1 MNEMIEKIAVLQ
13 QKLLQLQD
21 YLDFAKKAKRK
32 DDLKHESEL
41 PGFWD
46 DSKKAGR
53 TMQEIERIEKERQ
66 SFDTLKNSLIDLE
79 AFVKEDSAEAQAIVA
94 DEYAQAEQTIHALEF
109 QTLLGG
115 DYDSASALLTIR
127 SGAGG
132 VDAQDWA
139 EILMRMYLR
148 YAEKKGFRTSILD
161 ETRGGEAGIKSV
173 TIEIDG
179 TYAYGYLHGE
189 AGIHRLVR
197 LSPFNANSLRQTSFA
212 SVEVMP
218 VIENDDTTIVIKPE
232 ELRIDTYRSSG
243 AGGQNVNKTES
254 AVRITH
260 LATNTVV
267 TCQTE
272 RSQLQNREQAM
283 KLLRSKLLQ
292 QKLEQQAE
300 ETRKLRGEFKSAEW
314 GNQIRSYVLHPYTMV
329 KDHRTDTET
338 SDTAKVLDGQLD
350 MFIESTLRYLQSH

>member
-1 MNEMIEKIAVLQ
+1 MQELENLQKERIA
-13 QKLLQLQD
+13 
-21 YLDFAKKAKRK
+21 F
-32 DDLKHESEL
+32 DDLKSTL
-41 PGFWD
+41 
-46 DSKKAGR
+46 
-53 TMQEIERIEKERQ
+53 Q
-66 SFDTLKNSLIDLE
+66 SLE
-79 AFVKEDSAEAQAIVA
+79 ALAAETTSEA
-94 DEYAQAEQTIHALEF
+94 DEMSLENDYRTAEEAIHEWEF
-109 QTLLGG
+109 KTLLGG
-115 DYDSASALLTIR
+115 EYDANSALLTIR

-139 EILMRMYLR
+139 EMLVRMYLR
-148 YAEKKGFRTSILD
+148 YAEKKGFKSSVID
-161 ETRGGEAGIKSV
+161 ESRGAEAGIKSA

-179 TYAYGYLHGE
+179 AYAYGYLHGE

-218 VIENDDTTIVIKPE
+218 VIDTDNSALILKPDD
-232 ELRIDTYRSSG
+232 LRIDTYRSSG

-260 LATNTVV
+260 IPTNTVV
-267 TCQTE
+267 ACQSE

-283 KLLRSKLLQ
+283 KLLRSRLI
-292 QKLEQQAE
+292 QKQLEEKAE
-300 ETRKLRGEFKSAEW
+300 EKRKLRGEYKSAEW

-338 SDTAKVLDGQLD
+338 SDAAKVLDGSLD
-350 MFIESTLRYLQSH
+350 TFIENTLKYLQTN

>member
-1 MNEMIEKIAVLQ
+1 
-13 QKLLQLQD
+13 
-21 YLDFAKKAKRK
+21 
-32 DDLKHESEL
+32 
-41 PGFWD
+41 
-46 DSKKAGR
+46 
-53 TMQEIERIEKERQ
+53 MQEIETLEREKQ
-66 SFDTLKNSLIDLE
+66 SFDALKETLGELTAFTEEDTKE
-79 AFVKEDSAEAQAIVA
+79 ALQFVS
-94 DEYAQAEQTIHALEF
+94 DEYARVEEAIRDWEF
-109 QTLLGG
+109 RTLLGG
-115 DYDSASALLTIR
+115 DYDRASALLTIR

-139 EILMRMYLR
+139 EMLMRMYLR
-148 YAEKKGFRTSILD
+148 YAEKKGFKANVID

-173 TIEIDG
+173 TLEIEG
-179 TYAYGYLHGE
+179 VYAYGYLRGE

-197 LSPFNANSLRQTSFA
+197 MSPFNANGLRQTSFA

-218 VIENDDTTIVIKPE
+218 AIENDDSAIVIKPE

-267 TCQTE
+267 ACQTE

-292 QKLEQQAE
+292 LKLEEQAE
-300 ETRKLRGEFKSAEW
+300 AKRKLRGEFKSAEW

-329 KDHRTDTET
+329 KDHRTNTET
-338 SDTAKVLDGQLD
+338 SDTAKVLDGTLD
-350 MFIESTLRYLQSH
+350 RKSVV

>member
-1 MNEMIEKIAVLQ
+1 
-13 QKLLQLQD
+13 
-21 YLDFAKKAKRK
+21 
-32 DDLKHESEL
+32 
-41 PGFWD
+41 
-46 DSKKAGR
+46 
-53 TMQEIERIEKERQ
+53 MQEIESIEREKQ
-66 SFDTLKNSLIDLE
+66 SFEALQSSLHDLLSFAEEDTEE
-79 AFVKEDSAEAQAIVA
+79 AKKLVD
-94 DEYAQAEQTIHALEF
+94 DEYAQAEQTISALEF
-109 QTLLGG
+109 QTLLSG
-115 DYDSASALLTIR
+115 DYDHGSAILTVR

-139 EILMRMYLR
+139 EMLMRMYLR

-179 TYAYGYLHGE
+179 SCAYGYLDGE

-212 SVEVMP
+212 SIEVMP
-218 VIENDDTTIVIKPE
+218 VIESDDTAIVLKPE

-272 RSQLQNREQAM
+272 RSQLQNRDQAM
-283 KLLRSKLLQ
+283 KLLKSKLLQ
-292 QKLEQQAE
+292 QKLEAE
-300 ETRKLRGEFKSAEW
+300 EEAKQKLRGEYKSAEW

-338 SDTAKVLDGQLD
+338 SDTARVLDGSID
-350 MFIESTLRYLQSH
+350 IFIESTLRYLKSH

>member
-1 MNEMIEKIAVLQ
+1 
-13 QKLLQLQD
+13 
-21 YLDFAKKAKRK
+21 
-32 DDLKHESEL
+32 
-41 PGFWD
+41 
-46 DSKKAGR
+46 
-53 TMQEIERIEKERQ
+53 MQEIETLEREKQ
-66 SFDTLKNSLIDLE
+66 SFDALKETLGELTAFTEEDTKE
-79 AFVKEDSAEAQAIVA
+79 ALQFVS
-94 DEYAQAEQTIHALEF
+94 DEYARVEEAIRDWEF
-109 QTLLGG
+109 RTLLGG
-115 DYDSASALLTIR
+115 DYDRASALLTIR

-139 EILMRMYLR
+139 EMLMRMYLR
-148 YAEKKGFRTSILD
+148 YAEKKGFKANVID

-173 TIEIDG
+173 TLEIEG
-179 TYAYGYLHGE
+179 VYAYGYLRGE

-197 LSPFNANSLRQTSFA
+197 MSPFNANGLRQTSFA

-218 VIENDDTTIVIKPE
+218 AIENDDSAIVIKPE

-267 TCQTE
+267 ACQTE

-292 QKLEQQAE
+292 LKLEEQAE
-300 ETRKLRGEFKSAEW
+300 AKRKLRGEFKSAEW

-329 KDHRTDTET
+329 KDHRSSVET
-338 SDTAKVLDGQLD
+338 SDASSVLEGHLD
-350 MFIESTLRYLQSH
+350 LFIESNLRALRK

>member
-1 MNEMIEKIAVLQ
+1 
-13 QKLLQLQD
+13 
-21 YLDFAKKAKRK
+21 
-32 DDLKHESEL
+32 
-41 PGFWD
+41 
-46 DSKKAGR
+46 
-53 TMQEIERIEKERQ
+53 MQEIETIEKERL
-66 SFDTLKNSLIDLE
+66 SFAELESTLSELRSLSLENSAESI
-79 AFVKEDSAEAQAIVA
+79 AFVQN
-94 DEYAQAEQTIHALEF
+94 EYATVEQSIGALEF
-109 QTLLGG
+109 QTLLSG

-139 EILMRMYLR
+139 EMLMRMYLR
-148 YAEKKGFRTSILD
+148 YAEKKGFRASVLD

-218 VIENDDTTIVIKPE
+218 VIENDDTAIVIKPE

-292 QKLEQQAE
+292 QKLETQATE
-300 ETRKLRGEFKSAEW
+300 KQKLRGEFKSAEW
-314 GNQIRSYVLHPYTMV
+314 GNQIRSYVLHPYTLV
-329 KDHRTDTET
+329 KDHRTNTET
-338 SDTAKVLDGQLD
+338 SDTAKVLDGTLD
-350 MFIESTLRYLQSH
+350 MFIESTLRYFQSHS

>member
-1 MNEMIEKIAVLQ
+1 
-13 QKLLQLQD
+13 
-21 YLDFAKKAKRK
+21 
-32 DDLKHESEL
+32 
-41 PGFWD
+41 
-46 DSKKAGR
+46 
-53 TMQEIERIEKERQ
+53 MQEIERIEKERQ

>member
-1 MNEMIEKIAVLQ
+1 
-13 QKLLQLQD
+13 
-21 YLDFAKKAKRK
+21 
-32 DDLKHESEL
+32 
-41 PGFWD
+41 
-46 DSKKAGR
+46 
-53 TMQEIERIEKERQ
+53 MQEIETIEKERL
-66 SFDTLKNSLIDLE
+66 SFVELESTLSELRSLSLENSAESI
-79 AFVKEDSAEAQAIVA
+79 AFVQN
-94 DEYAQAEQTIHALEF
+94 EYATVEQSIGALEF
-109 QTLLGG
+109 QTLLSG

-139 EILMRMYLR
+139 EMLMRMYLR
-148 YAEKKGFRTSILD
+148 YAEKKGFHASVLD

-179 TYAYGYLHGE
+179 AYAYGYLHGE

-218 VIENDDTTIVIKPE
+218 VIENDDTAVVIKPE

-292 QKLEQQAE
+292 QKLEAQAE
-300 ETRKLRGEFKSAEW
+300 EKQKLRGEFKSAEW
-314 GNQIRSYVLHPYTMV
+314 GNQIRSYVLHPYTLV
-329 KDHRTDTET
+329 KDHRTNTET
-338 SDTAKVLDGQLD
+338 SDTAKVLDGTLD
-350 MFIESTLRYLQSH
+350 MFIESTLRFFQSHS

>member
-1 MNEMIEKIAVLQ
+1 
-13 QKLLQLQD
+13 
-21 YLDFAKKAKRK
+21 
-32 DDLKHESEL
+32 
-41 PGFWD
+41 
-46 DSKKAGR
+46 
-53 TMQEIERIEKERQ
+53 MQEIETLEREQQ
-66 SFDTLKNSLIDLE
+66 SFDTLKNTLSELHPLSAEDSDE
-79 AFVKEDSAEAQAIVA
+79 ARAFVDEEYAKAEAAIH
-94 DEYAQAEQTIHALEF
+94 EWEF
-109 QTLLGG
+109 RTLLGG
-115 DYDSASALLTIR
+115 DYDSASTLLTIR

-139 EILMRMYLR
+139 EMLMRMYLR
-148 YAEKKGFRTSILD
+148 YAEKKGFRASVLD

-173 TIEIDG
+173 TLEIDG
-179 TYAYGYLHGE
+179 AYAYGYLRGE

-212 SVEVMP
+212 SVEIMP
-218 VIENDDTTIVIKPE
+218 VIENDDTAIVIKPE

-292 QKLEQQAE
+292 QKLEVQAE
-300 ETRKLRGEFKSAEW
+300 EKRKLRGEFKSAEW

-329 KDHRTDTET
+329 KDHRTDVET
-338 SDTAKVLDGQLD
+338 SDAAKVLDGSLD
-350 MFIESTLRYLQSH
+350 MFIESTLRYLQTH

>member
-1 MNEMIEKIAVLQ
+1 
-13 QKLLQLQD
+13 
-21 YLDFAKKAKRK
+21 
-32 DDLKHESEL
+32 
-41 PGFWD
+41 
-46 DSKKAGR
+46 
-53 TMQEIERIEKERQ
+53 MQEIETIEKERL
-66 SFDTLKNSLIDLE
+66 SFVELENTLTELYSLSLENSTESI
-79 AFVKEDSAEAQAIVA
+79 AFVQDEYTKVEQAIG
-94 DEYAQAEQTIHALEF
+94 ALEF
-109 QTLLGG
+109 QTLLSG

-139 EILMRMYLR
+139 EMLFRMYLR
-148 YAEKKGFRTSILD
+148 YAEKKGFRASVLD

-218 VIENDDTTIVIKPE
+218 VIENDDAAIVIKPE

-292 QKLEQQAE
+292 QKLETQAE
-300 ETRKLRGEFKSAEW
+300 EQRKLRGEFKSAEW
-314 GNQIRSYVLHPYTMV
+314 GNQIRSYVLHPYTLV

-338 SDTAKVLDGQLD
+338 SDTTKILDGALD
-350 MFIESTLRYLQSH
+350 MFIESTLRYFQSHS